1 MSGETQLIIS
11 SLLPVLPHVKS
22 GKLRALAVTS
32 TARSTAVPDIPTA
45 AESGMPAFETSSW
58 HGILVPEKTP
68 RAVITRLHD
77 ELVRVLNMPDVR
89 ERLTAQGLNIVA
101 STPEQFSAYL
111 KSETAKYARV
121 IRQAGI
127 KLE

>member
-1 MSGETQLIIS
+1 
-11 SLLPVLPHVKS
+11 
-22 GKLRALAVTS
+22 
-32 TARSTAVPDIPTA
+32 
-45 AESGMPAFETSSW
+45 
-58 HGILVPEKTP
+58 
-68 RAVITRLHD
+68 
-77 ELVRVLNMPDVR
+77 VRVLNMPDVR